1 MSELKKDPT
10 SLQDGVISVS
20 DLTPQ
25 ELAWYQKR
33 VDFFES
39 ANVAAPT
46 KMLLKILQEGRKSD
60 C

>member
-1 MSELKKDPT
+1 MSESKQKPT
-10 SLQDGVISVS
+10 SNQDVVISVS

-39 ANVAAPT
+39 AKVATPT

-60 C
+60 